1 MELSSRE
8 RFLRTL
14 DYKSVD
20 RVPYH
25 SMGLWQ
31 QTLERW
37 MAEGLGQV
45 ARTEFM
51 VGASGMVCGSEY
63 FGLDRW
69 EYIDIRL
76 DAQPYFKEE
85 VIEETDR
92 YRIFIDQEGATQRII
107 KDDENLRGVRGYIDH
122 PAKTRED
129 WARFKKR
136 FDPTTPSRYP
146 FYWEEKVKAMADR
159 DYPTILPMNSAS
171 AFGLYSFLRRCMGT
185 EEACVAFYDD
195 PSFAEELLDFYTDFT
210 TETIHHCLHE
220 VKVDCYNI
228 FEDMAGKGGPLVSPS
243 IFKQF
248 LMPRYKR
255 IIEFLNKHGVKWIS
269 MDSDGD
275 MWALIPL
282 LIESG
287 INILWPMEIASGMEP
302 LEARKK
308 YGRDLRLWGG
318 LDKRVLAGSREAIE
332 HEVLRK
338 VPALLKD
345 GGYIPFL
352 DHDPHPDIPLDNFYY
367 YLEILR
373 RAAEGRYGA

>member
-1 MELSSRE
+1 MQLSSRE

-25 SMGLWQ
+25 SMGLWP
-31 QTLERW
+31 QTLDRW
-37 MAEGLGQV
+37 MTEGLGQV
-45 ARTEFM
+45 ARTEFL

-92 YRIFIDQEGATQRII
+92 YRVFIDQEGATQRII
-107 KDDENLRGVRGYIDH
+107 KNDESLRGIRGYVDH
-122 PAKTRED
+122 PAKTREE
-129 WARFKKR
+129 WAEFKKR

-146 FYWEEKVKAMADR
+146 FYWEEKVKTLADR

-185 EEACVAFYDD
+185 EQACTVFYDD

-210 TETIHHCLHE
+210 METIHRCLHE
-220 VKVDCYNI
+220 MEVDCYNI
-228 FEDMAGKGGPLVSPS
+228 FEDMAGKGGPLVSPT
-243 IFKQF
+243 IFSQF

-255 IIEFLNKHGVKWIS
+255 IIEFLNNHGVKWIS

-275 MWALIPL
+275 MRPLIPL
-282 LIESG
+282 VIESG

-302 LEARKK
+302 LETRKEFGK
-308 YGRDLRLWGG
+308 DLRFWGG
-318 LDKRVLAGSREAIE
+318 LDKRVLAGSREDIE
-332 HEVLRK
+332 QEILRK
-338 VPALLKD
+338 VPALLED